1 MRWSNVL
8 RGLLMGVC
16 DLIPG
21 VSGGT
26 VAVVLGIYD
35 ELLAAVG
42 GFLSREWR
50 RHVAFLLP
58 LGVGIA
64 AALLLFSR
72 AIDYL
77 LEHHFVPIQLFF
89 MGLILGVLPM
99 LWRRSGA
106 RRAFGPGHF
115 AVMGAAAAAVAALA
129 FIHPDRAAQPDVSL
143 SAARTAGLFLSGAAA
158 AVAMLL
164 PGISGSFVLLVLGV
178 YPTAI
183 HALATLHVPLMAVI
197 GGGVA
202 TGLIAGSKLISGLLS
217 RWPTATY
224 AAIIGLIIGSVFVV
238 FPGFGT
244 PAETAAGTVT
254 FVAGFALAAFFGR
267 HHRD

>member
-77 LEHHFVPIQLFF
+77 LEHHFVPTQLFF

-129 FIHPDRAAQPDVSL
+129 FIHPDRAAS
-143 SAARTAGLFLSGAAA
+143 LFLSGAAA